1 MMFDRRNHAQS
12 SWRSVATIGSI
23 PASSSS
29 RLVLSFAEAR
39 RGSMPFVFALVA
51 FLLTACTSYYE
62 EFADEYGYGK
72 SSKGYELNG
81 TTLTDLRDEHAYNV
95 AKVGN
100 LYWMLDNVAY
110 KFYRNHDEEDKAD
123 CPRPSERTC
132 VETGFLY
139 PGTKLDYVCPNGWRL
154 PSYEEWE
161 EFYNSSAFRNYSL
174 VNDVY
179 KGYMSGDRSL
189 NKDGEAAYFWTND
202 EEDGNHY
209 RKCVSFTP
217 ESGSFQIAGPC
228 HEQWKLAVRCVLD
241 AGEANVVPS
250 SSEQNAV
257 EKDFDCSVTD
267 GVKVVYPEGGETFAL
282 GEVVSV
288 VFGSDLKGGFGIEL
302 RSSDGLKKV
311 DLLDGNV
318 ASAVTDGKTCNVYD
332 VVLDASYGVWTTEAT
347 SADKPFI
354 NVYSYLNPS
363 KMDRTGSFDIKFF
376 ESESSESTETVLI
389 DPCKTGTEDSC
400 LYDSFTDERDEQ
412 TYKMVLVGKTLWM
425 AENLRYEK
433 TGGCYGENA
442 SMCDEYGSLYS
453 WKNAVTSCPTGWR
466 LPTKEDFES
475 LMSSIGGIDVAGAK
489 LMAQEGW
496 KNSNGTDEY
505 GLTMLPGGLFDGGAF
520 SFAGERAYFW
530 TSTEYNSSVAY
541 SMVLLGEENA
551 YLNLSDKNSGLSVRC
566 VFDR

>member
-1 MMFDRRNHAQS
+1 
-12 SWRSVATIGSI
+12 
-23 PASSSS
+23 
-29 RLVLSFAEAR
+29 
-39 RGSMPFVFALVA
+39 MPFVFALVA
-51 FLLTACTSYYE
+51 FLLSACTSYYE
-62 EFADEYGYGK
+62 EFEDEYGYGK

-174 VNDVY
+174 DNDVY

-267 GVKVVYPEGGETFAL
+267 GVKVVYPEGGEWFEV
-282 GEVVSV
+282 GETIKL
-288 VFGSDLKGGFGIEL
+288 VFGSDMDFGGFGVEL
-302 RSSDGLKKV
+302 RFNDGAQKVNLLEESIDNAVIDGETCNEYSIKLDAELGVVTADDAYIYVYPYSKQSKAGRSEIFKVYSDSPIVEEPTQSQEQSSSSYSTSSETLCDPVTAHSVSLSNSMGTSQSAINFETGLADNPHITIKFANNMATIV
-311 DLLDGNV
+311 PGAGVTVYEDNSQTTGLDAEPKAGQTQICREDFVKSNFQLEDELTSGLWIDV
-318 ASAVTDGKTCNVYD
+318 VTADGKMYPV
-332 VVLDASYGVWTTEAT
+332 
-347 SADKPFI
+347 
-354 NVYSYLNPS
+354 
-363 KMDRTGSFDIKFF
+363 MIKKAMF
-376 ESESSESTETVLI
+376 ESAT
-389 DPCKTGTEDSC
+389 KG
-400 LYDSFTDERDEQ
+400 
-412 TYKMVLVGKTLWM
+412 MVDIV
-425 AENLRYEK
+425 Y
-433 TGGCYGENA
+433 
-442 SMCDEYGSLYS
+442 
-453 WKNAVTSCPTGWR
+453 
-466 LPTKEDFES
+466 
-475 LMSSIGGIDVAGAK
+475 
-489 LMAQEGW
+489 
-496 KNSNGTDEY
+496 
-505 GLTMLPGGLFDGGAF
+505 
-520 SFAGERAYFW
+520 
-530 TSTEYNSSVAY
+530 YN
-541 SMVLLGEENA
+541 
-551 YLNLSDKNSGLSVRC
+551 
-566 VFDR
+566 

>member
-1 MMFDRRNHAQS
+1 
-12 SWRSVATIGSI
+12 
-23 PASSSS
+23 
-29 RLVLSFAEAR
+29 
-39 RGSMPFVFALVA
+39 MPFVFALVA
-51 FLLTACTSYYE
+51 FLLSACTSYYE

-174 VNDVY
+174 DNDVY

-267 GVKVVYPEGGETFAL
+267 GVKVVYPEGGEWFEV
-282 GEVVSV
+282 GETIKL
-288 VFGSDLKGGFGIEL
+288 VFGSDMDFGGFGVEL
-302 RSSDGLKKV
+302 RFNDGAQKVNLLEESIDNAVIDGETCNEYSIKLDAELGVVAASDAYIYVYPYSKQSKAGRSEIFKIYSDSPIVEEPTQSQEQSSSSYSSSSETLCDPVTAHSVSLSNSMGTSQSAINFETGLADNPHITIKFANNMATIV
-311 DLLDGNV
+311 PGAGVTVYEDNSQTTGLDAEPKAGQTQICREDFVKSNFQLEDELTSGLWIDV
-318 ASAVTDGKTCNVYD
+318 VTADGKMYPV
-332 VVLDASYGVWTTEAT
+332 
-347 SADKPFI
+347 
-354 NVYSYLNPS
+354 
-363 KMDRTGSFDIKFF
+363 MIKKAMF
-376 ESESSESTETVLI
+376 ESAT
-389 DPCKTGTEDSC
+389 KG
-400 LYDSFTDERDEQ
+400 
-412 TYKMVLVGKTLWM
+412 MVDIV
-425 AENLRYEK
+425 Y
-433 TGGCYGENA
+433 
-442 SMCDEYGSLYS
+442 
-453 WKNAVTSCPTGWR
+453 
-466 LPTKEDFES
+466 
-475 LMSSIGGIDVAGAK
+475 
-489 LMAQEGW
+489 
-496 KNSNGTDEY
+496 
-505 GLTMLPGGLFDGGAF
+505 
-520 SFAGERAYFW
+520 
-530 TSTEYNSSVAY
+530 YN
-541 SMVLLGEENA
+541 
-551 YLNLSDKNSGLSVRC
+551 
-566 VFDR
+566 